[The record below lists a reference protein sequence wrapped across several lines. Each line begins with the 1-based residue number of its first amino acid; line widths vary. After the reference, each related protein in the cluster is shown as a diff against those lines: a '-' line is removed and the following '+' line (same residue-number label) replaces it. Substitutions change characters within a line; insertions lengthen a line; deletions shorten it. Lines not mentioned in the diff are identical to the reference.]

1 MLHVCCH
8 LVQLH
13 SSMEHIAGKRHLK
26 AKLACNYRCRVHC
39 HEATPYVNKEEVEV
53 VITECIKQ
61 YCSLTLKKKYA
72 NNVAKLLVYKKFNI
86 VAYGDPCKTLFP
98 ISEYS
103 KTLLIQFRFI

>member
-61 YCSLTLKKKYA
+61 YCSLT
-72 NNVAKLLVYKKFNI
+72 
-86 VAYGDPCKTLFP
+86 
-98 ISEYS
+98 
-103 KTLLIQFRFI
+103 